1 ATRGFFVTSKR
12 LQSPLAGSIRAR
24 SSTFLGIV
32 HSSWHNRPRQS
43 TGPLHIVSEEELMNR
58 VIRVKARIVLAGRQ
72 TLTLRTE
79 EGIFEITPKL
89 AEKLLREAKPRL
101 GNGK

>member
-1 ATRGFFVTSKR
+1 
-12 LQSPLAGSIRAR
+12 
-24 SSTFLGIV
+24 
-32 HSSWHNRPRQS
+32 
-43 TGPLHIVSEEELMNR
+43 MNR

-72 TLTLRTE
+72 TLTFRTE

-101 GNGK
+101 GNGKKLLKRE

>member
-1 ATRGFFVTSKR
+1 
-12 LQSPLAGSIRAR
+12 
-24 SSTFLGIV
+24 
-32 HSSWHNRPRQS
+32 
-43 TGPLHIVSEEELMNR
+43 MNR

-89 AEKLLREAKPRL
+89 AKKLLREAKPRL
-101 GNGK
+101 SSGKKLLKRE

>member
-1 ATRGFFVTSKR
+1 M
-12 LQSPLAGSIRAR
+12 
-24 SSTFLGIV
+24 
-32 HSSWHNRPRQS
+32 
-43 TGPLHIVSEEELMNR
+43 VSEEELMNR

-89 AEKLLREAKPRL
+89 AMKLLREAKPRAS
-101 GNGK
+101 NGKKLLKRE

>member
-1 ATRGFFVTSKR
+1 M
-12 LQSPLAGSIRAR
+12 
-24 SSTFLGIV
+24 
-32 HSSWHNRPRQS
+32 SWHNRPRQS

-58 VIRVKARIVLAGRQ
+58 VIRAKARIVLAGRQ

-89 AEKLLREAKPRL
+89 AKKLLREAKPRL
-101 GNGK
+101 SSGKKLLKRE